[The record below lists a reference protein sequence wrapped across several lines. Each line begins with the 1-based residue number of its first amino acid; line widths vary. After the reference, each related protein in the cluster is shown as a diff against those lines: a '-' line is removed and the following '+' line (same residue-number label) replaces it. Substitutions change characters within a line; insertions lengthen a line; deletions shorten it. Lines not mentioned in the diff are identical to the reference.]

1 MLEAIGGI
9 SGGIGL
15 FFVGM
20 WLLSENLKS
29 LASRRLRLIAAN
41 WVPNHFIAFGYGVLA
56 GGATQSMS
64 YLTFV
69 TVGILRANLITTER
83 ALPFIVGGNVGVI
96 SIVFFVSF
104 DIELAALYILGPA
117 SLFMVIERSL
127 KFHTLGA
134 LLFGLALMFVGLALI
149 KDSAASFSTQ
159 PWFGEFLE
167 LAARSLWISFLL
179 AAILTFIVQSAVA
192 VMVFGITLGAI
203 GVLTADQVIMLIYG
217 SAIGSSLSVLALS
230 LDRKGVSRWLAMFQV
245 MFNLVSCA
253 IFVPMFYIELWT
265 GAPLMKALILTIPLE
280 LASQLAMLS
289 ILTEASTA
297 ILMLA
302 LMPLMVKVYSRLW
315 PATAIDRL
323 SQVEFVHS
331 RAYGAVAVALE
342 LAALEQKRV
351 LGVFSSYLDAVRQGR
366 DIEALRN
373 SIRPVILGCVDI
385 LVMMLVCQMLSC
397 QQNSG
402 TGFSIS
408 CVAAPACMSLRKKI
422 ASDLSRPFCGLTA
435 PAPNGGCFRPNT
447 GIGTVSINDSPVG
460 LTKASGN
467 RCFNISPATRTW
479 NT

>member
-41 WVPNHFIAFGYGVLA
+41 WVPNRFIAFGYGVLA

-192 VMVFGITLGAI
+192 VMVFGITL
-203 GVLTADQVIMLIYG
+203 
-217 SAIGSSLSVLALS
+217 
-230 LDRKGVSRWLAMFQV
+230 
-245 MFNLVSCA
+245 
-253 IFVPMFYIELWT
+253 
-265 GAPLMKALILTIPLE
+265 
-280 LASQLAMLS
+280 
-289 ILTEASTA
+289 
-297 ILMLA
+297 
-302 LMPLMVKVYSRLW
+302 
-315 PATAIDRL
+315 
-323 SQVEFVHS
+323 
-331 RAYGAVAVALE
+331 
-342 LAALEQKRV
+342 
-351 LGVFSSYLDAVRQGR
+351 VR
-366 DIEALRN
+366 
-373 SIRPVILGCVDI
+373 
-385 LVMMLVCQMLSC
+385 
-397 QQNSG
+397 
-402 TGFSIS
+402 
-408 CVAAPACMSLRKKI
+408 
-422 ASDLSRPFCGLTA
+422 
-435 PAPNGGCFRPNT
+435 
-447 GIGTVSINDSPVG
+447 
-460 LTKASGN
+460 
-467 RCFNISPATRTW
+467 
-479 NT
+479 